1 MNLFS
6 LKWKE
11 TFRAPQWEAKLS
23 VKVIIAL
30 LMLYFI
36 GAFVFLSSVIYP
48 ILFNEVLDR
57 EPLEV
62 FNSFLLYVFF
72 GELFIRFFIQE
83 LPVTKI
89 QSLILL
95 PIKKRRIINHV
106 LLRSIL
112 SGFNTTPFIVYLPFA
127 VSMYRDDYLPT
138 EIFTWW
144 TALLL
149 MTLCINFLSYVVH
162 KSWRY
167 FVVLLSLIGATILL
181 VMHTEFSP
189 ARITGKAFD
198 AVIETPMFLVGFFA
212 LMIGAYAFVFRY
224 LKKGFYLDANLGQKK
239 EKVRGG
245 ELSFLNVFSSNAI
258 FLKNDLRMIVRNA
271 RPRQV
276 ALMSFLFLFYGLVFF
291 TQDMYRDMHYV
302 LVFAGLFVT
311 GGFMMTFGNFV
322 PAWDSQYYK
331 LLMTQ
336 NISYKN
342 YLLSKWN
349 LMVFVTGLSL
359 VLSLPYL
366 YFGVDIYA
374 IIMAGAFFNMGLGT
388 WITLLGG
395 LLNKTP
401 MQLNVKA
408 KAFESTQGFSLKQ
421 GLMIFPKMVLP
432 IFLYWIPATLISPLA
447 GYVALGG
454 VGVIGIFLKG
464 RLADWITILY
474 TKQKH
479 ETLEAFNK

>member
-36 GAFVFLSSVIYP
+36 GAFVFFSSVIYP
-48 ILFNEVLDR
+48 ILFKEVLDR

-62 FNSFLLYVFF
+62 FNSVLLYVFF
-72 GELFIRFFIQE
+72 GELVIRFFIQE

-95 PIKKRRIINHV
+95 PIKKRRIVNHV

-112 SGFNTTPFIVYLPFA
+112 SGFNTTPFIFYLPFA
-127 VSMYRDDYLPT
+127 VSMYRDDYLPS
-138 EIFTWW
+138 EILTWW

-149 MTLCINFLSYVVH
+149 MTLSINFLSYVVH
-162 KSWRY
+162 KSWR
-167 FVVLLSLIGATILL
+167 FFAFLLSFIAGTIFLA
-181 VMHTEFSP
+181 MHTAISP
-189 ARITGKAFD
+189 ARIIGKAFD
-198 AVIETPMFLVGFFA
+198 AVIETPMFLVGFVA
-212 LMIGAYAFVFRY
+212 LMIGAYSLVFFY
-224 LKKGFYLDANLGQKK
+224 LEKGFYLDANLGRKK
-239 EKVRGG
+239 EKIRGAD
-245 ELSFLNVFSSNAI
+245 LAFLNVFSSNAI

-276 ALMSFLFLFYGLVFF
+276 ALMSFLFLFYGLIFF
-291 TQDMYRDMHYV
+291 TQEMYRDMQFV

-374 IIMAGAFFNMGLGT
+374 IIMAGALFNMGLGS

-401 MQLNVKA
+401 MKLNVKA
-408 KAFESTQGFSLKQ
+408 KAFENTQGFSLKQ
-421 GLMIFPKMVLP
+421 GLLIFPKMVLP
-432 IFLYWIPATLISPLA
+432 IFLYWLPATLISPLA
-447 GYVALGG
+447 GYLVLGG
-454 VGVIGIFLKG
+454 AGVTGIFLKD
-464 RLADWITILY
+464 RLADWITTLY
-474 TKQKH
+474 VKQKH

>member
-11 TFRAPQWEAKLS
+11 SFRSPQWEAKLS
-23 VKVIIAL
+23 VKVVITI
-30 LMLYFI
+30 LMLYFL
-36 GAFVFLSSVIYP
+36 GAFVFMASVIYP

-62 FNSFLLYVFF
+62 FNSILLYVFF
-72 GELFIRFFIQE
+72 GELVIRFFFQE

-106 LLRSIL
+106 LLRSII
-112 SGFNTTPFIVYLPFA
+112 SGFNTTPFIVYIPFA
-127 VSMYRDDYLPT
+127 ISMSRDDYLPS

-144 TALLL
+144 IALLL
-149 MTLCINFLSYVVH
+149 MTLSINFFSYIIH
-162 KSWRY
+162 KSWV
-167 FVVLLSLIGATILL
+167 FFAFLLSLITGTILL
-181 VMHTEFSP
+181 GMYTDINP
-189 ARITGKAFD
+189 ATTAGKAFD
-198 AVIETPMFLVGFFA
+198 IVIESPVYLMGFVA
-212 LMIGAYAFVFRY
+212 LMIGAYVLVFLF

-245 ELSFLNVFSSNAI
+245 ELGFLNVFSPNTL
-258 FLKNDLRMIVRNA
+258 FLKNDLRMIIRNA

-276 ALMSFLFLFYGLVFF
+276 ALMSFLFLFYGIIFF
-291 TQDMYRDMHYV
+291 TQDIYREMDFV
-302 LVFAGLFVT
+302 LVFAGLFIT
-311 GGFMMTFGNFV
+311 GGFMMTFGNYV

-349 LMVFVTGLSL
+349 LMVFVTALSL

-366 YFGVDIYA
+366 YFGIDIYA
-374 IIMAGAFFNMGLGT
+374 IITAGALFNMGLGT
-388 WITLLGG
+388 WITLIGG

-408 KAFESTQGFSLKQ
+408 KAFENTQGFSLKQ
-421 GLMIFPKMVLP
+421 GLMIFPKMMLP
-432 IFLYWIPATLISPLA
+432 IFLYWIPAKLISPFA
-447 GYVALGG
+447 GYLVLGG
-454 VGVIGIFLKG
+454 AGAVGIILKE
-464 RLADWITILY
+464 RLADWITSLY
-474 TKQKH
+474 IKQKH